1 MENKKIIFFAPH
13 PDDETLG
20 CGGTILNFKKKKY
33 KIYWIII
40 SKMHSPKWSQKQ
52 IDKRKIEILKVN
64 KKYKFDKVFELG
76 FKSSSLD
83 LYPMDQ
89 LVSSISNIVDKLKP
103 GIIFL
108 NSSQDVH
115 TDHQISYNAIISAT
129 KSFRKK
135 FIDNNL
141 DKSAF
146 NPNLFI
152 DISKTFKLKSEIF
165 KIYKSEIMH
174 SNFPRSINILKSLNS
189 LRGSRIGVKYAEA
202 FKIIFEKN

>member
-83 LYPMDQ
+83 VYPMDQ

-115 TDHQISYNAIISAT
+115 TDHQISYNAIIS
-129 KSFRKK
+129 
-135 FIDNNL
+135 
-141 DKSAF
+141 
-146 NPNLFI
+146 
-152 DISKTFKLKSEIF
+152 
-165 KIYKSEIMH
+165 
-174 SNFPRSINILKSLNS
+174 
-189 LRGSRIGVKYAEA
+189 
-202 FKIIFEKN
+202 